1 MILKGGAG
9 ITVTGNS
16 FCIGRDDKGKGAY
29 SPKSGM
35 ILDKLTEC
43 VVTGNTLFLGAL
55 EMLVDDR
62 GGHRDTVIRDN
73 VGSLFPREAVLST
86 RAALPTNLILDYRK
100 ELKHHFFESA
110 GVD

>member
-1 MILKGGAG
+1 
-9 ITVTGNS
+9 
-16 FCIGRDDKGKGAY
+16 
-29 SPKSGM
+29 M

-86 RAALPTNLILDYRK
+86 RAALPTSLILDYRK